1 MPNYAFL
8 LISLLPLPL
17 LYNLFL
23 DLVLQANI
31 FHINEQLGLNLIET
45 SHHLLLPKLFLTIHL
60 DLFNISF
67 VLNKLILVPLRNL
80 ELNIRGRIHLNMFFW
95 NFLIVLILSNWK
107 KLLLVILTF
116 TFQFLW
122 TDLCVIDFL
131 SKDFSLYNISS
142 LGFFIEVMILW
153 WFLFFSLILKFLI
166 NFLSSK
172 HFKLK
177 IVILRRYYFWIF
189 LWYELN

>member
-31 FHINEQLGLNLIET
+31 FHINEQLGLNPIET

-116 TFQFLW
+116 TF
-122 TDLCVIDFL
+122 
-131 SKDFSLYNISS
+131 
-142 LGFFIEVMILW
+142 
-153 WFLFFSLILKFLI
+153 
-166 NFLSSK
+166 
-172 HFKLK
+172 
-177 IVILRRYYFWIF
+177 
-189 LWYELN
+189 